1 MTEEEQRYLDTFTGG
16 IKPIHIP
23 DNYVFDPSKGG
34 YVSSENAVNADPVVS
49 SFVESNIGPA
59 TTLTPL
65 QQLAQDLQGKI
76 EDVGFD
82 TYKKRDGEYN
92 VRFADGT
99 SQYDQDLLD
108 QYGVS
113 KKDFLGALRGYG
125 NYIGSVGNRL
135 SAGSGFEQGLENIL
149 NPEEAQ
155 DQFETQISRKRKEKK
170 QKERTDATRK
180 ALDTQVAKEAL
191 ALFPDMSY
199 NDAIDRYYALPFSQR
214 AGMAVS
220 DFGEIFDSSQGEL
233 FQNPD
238 AIDPNNPRN
247 LGVLGSESLATAQK
261 KAEDY
266 FNEPVEAFFNIP
278 DVSGAVDDPDY
289 GKGVYTPPDDD
300 LYSGGTYDDLDGA
313 LTTLPADAVDFD
325 YPLADGFT
333 IPGTNI
339 TITAPDGD
347 GPGAGSNNDDRKGTF
362 SKKRDVYGN
371 PIRLSKGGT
380 SWWKM
385 AANWTNPSERIDT
398 YVTVDEEGNY
408 ITSDGRLVPDD
419 LLETALLTPTDIKI
433 KTGTEEYQVPYNDM
447 ENYNAL
453 YTGEINEE
461 PLPVI
466 SDQEFIPK

>member
-149 NPEEAQ
+149 NPEQAQ
-155 DQFETQISRKRKEKK
+155 QDFQARLEYNRREDKE
-170 QKERTDATRK
+170 QEQRDATRK
-180 ALDTQVAKEAL
+180 MLDDQVAKETEAL
-191 ALFPDMSY
+191 GLSSTDAYY
-199 NDAIDRYYALPFSQR
+199 NLPFSMRLQM
-214 AGMAVS
+214 AGS
-220 DFGEIFDSSQGEL
+220 DIAELFGESNTMDYGDYGGYEDIE
-233 FQNPD
+233 
-238 AIDPNNPRN
+238 DPVMPKSG
-247 LGVLGSESLATAQK
+247 LGVLSDENRKYYADLAALQDAANYAPSLDTMDAMYYADAGGS
-261 KAEDY
+261 Y
-266 FNEPVEAFFNIP
+266 FDPAGDAMYMGEADP
-278 DVSGAVDDPDY
+278 DVSKTSDFEIFGDT
-289 GKGVYTPPDDD
+289 GKDIYSIGGVTIT
-300 LYSGGTYDDLDGA
+300 SGGDG
-313 LTTLPADAVDFD
+313 T
-325 YPLADGFT
+325 DGS
-333 IPGTNI
+333 
-339 TITAPDGD
+339 
-347 GPGAGSNNDDRKGTF
+347 GAGSNNDDRKGTF

-371 PIRLSKGGT
+371 PIRLTKGGQVGGK
-380 SWWKM
+380 WQ
-385 AANWTNPSERIDT
+385 R
-398 YVTVDEEGNY
+398 
-408 ITSDGRLVPDD
+408 
-419 LLETALLTPTDIKI
+419 
-433 KTGTEEYQVPYNDM
+433 TG
-447 ENYNAL
+447 
-453 YTGEINEE
+453 
-461 PLPVI
+461 
-466 SDQEFIPK
+466 